1 MLASTVQFSSN
12 HRHQSRTQSTSAE
25 KQPTPPDRSTHRNQP
40 AEATNPQPGAVASGP
55 NSVPRTI
62 HHHPRPPVPT
72 PPTTSAGRSCTRT
85 PEGDDT
91 SAADVPPMSN
101 HPTHIRRRPGPGQPH
116 HHPERR
122 RPAAR
127 SSLERR

>member
-12 HRHQSRTQSTSAE
+12 HRHQSRTQSTSATE
-25 KQPTPPDRSTHRNQP
+25 QHTPHDRSTHRNQP

-72 PPTTSAGRSCTRT
+72 PPTTRADESCTRT
-85 PEGDDT
+85 PEGMT
-91 SAADVPPMSN
+91 HQQLMF
-101 HPTHIRRRPGPGQPH
+101 HP
-116 HHPERR
+116 
-122 RPAAR
+122 
-127 SSLERR
+127 